1 MNAVKPAATEPESW
15 ALNAPMTVR
24 SIALIVLAVVAV
36 ILMLQY
42 AQSMIIPI
50 VLGVLISYALEPV
63 VASLARWH
71 VPRPAG
77 AAILLLILV
86 GTSGAL
92 IYSLR
97 TQANAIVEQLPQGA
111 RRLRRLL
118 ENDRPDQTSAMQQ
131 VQKAATELEKAA
143 SRIRTRAAA
152 GRRPAR
158 AGQDPPINISNYVMW
173 GSLGVAAGFGQ
184 IVLIL
189 FLVYL
194 PAGVGRSVPSQAREN
209 RRAVAVAEE
218 NHGADSGG
226 DRPSDRA
233 VSPGAGVH
241 ERAGRRRHVARV
253 PCDSA
258 FSRRPSGA
266 SSPACSTRFR
276 TSVRSSSPAGTAVV
290 AFLQFGNIRMAVIVG
305 GVVAW

>member
-50 VLGVLISYALEPV
+50 VLSVLISYALEPV

-143 SRIRTRAAA
+143 SASA
-152 GRRPAR
+152 PA
-158 AGQDPPINISNYVMW
+158 
-173 GSLGVAAGFGQ
+173 
-184 IVLIL
+184 
-189 FLVYL
+189 L
-194 PAGVGRSVPSQAREN
+194 P
-209 RRAVAVAEE
+209 
-218 NHGADSGG
+218 
-226 DRPSDRA
+226 
-233 VSPGAGVH
+233 
-241 ERAGRRRHVARV
+241 
-253 PCDSA
+253 
-258 FSRRPSGA
+258 PSGVQ
-266 SSPACSTRFR
+266 R
-276 TSVRSSSPAGTAVV
+276 V
-290 AFLQFGNIRMAVIVG
+290 
-305 GVVAW
+305 